1 MQKDVIYIDVD
12 DDITAIIG
20 KVKASEHKIV
30 ALVPPKRIG
39 AIQSAVNLKLVLRA
53 ATSAGKRLVLITNNA
68 ALTALAG
75 SASIPV
81 AKNLQSRP
89 EVAEIPA
96 LEIDDGDDIIDGSKI
111 KDSTKVAAEET
122 DDAVDAISAEET
134 DTEDAG
140 VVSVPKRSREA
151 LGAAAVKKSK
161 IKIPDFDTFRK
172 RLFLIVGGIILL
184 TGFLVW
190 ALIFAPTAKITI
202 TARTSD
208 SQLTSQVTL
217 GDALTTSLTEGK
229 IKTVTKTTKKTI
241 SIPFTATG
249 KKDVGEKAT
258 GTVRIVPGSSIPPII
273 LDDGQAVVP
282 AGTTITSS
290 SGATYTTNQQL
301 VFTAGNWST
310 TRNGQSVGVTA
321 TASGSSFNGATGNAT
336 GPSGYT
342 TSFTTTTS
350 GGTDKTITV
359 VQQSDVD
366 AVSSG
371 VGASSDSDAA
381 KASLKE
387 AFGDDYVIIADS
399 FKQDTSAVKASPA
412 VDAEAADG
420 KGALAGDVV
429 YTMSAVAKTELT
441 TFLDAYF
448 AQQIDGMTN
457 QKVYSNGLSGVAFAN
472 FARGDTSMTATIS
485 ATGKYG
491 PKIDIDDVKASA
503 KGKRLGEIQ
512 SYVQE
517 IPGVDG
523 VDIKFSPFWVTAAPN
538 DVNKIQVEF
547 KVNGA

>member
-75 SASIPV
+75 SANIPV

-111 KDSTKVAAEET
+111 KDGTKAAADDT
-122 DDAVDAISAEET
+122 DDVVDAISAEET
-134 DTEDAG
+134 DQDDTVIAP
-140 VVSVPKRSREA
+140 VPKRSREA

-161 IKIPDFDTFRK
+161 IKIPDFDSFRK
-172 RLFLIVGGIILL
+172 RLFLIIGGIVLVA
-184 TGFLVW
+184 GFLVW
-190 ALIFAPTAKITI
+190 ALVFAPTAKITI

-208 SQLTSQVTL
+208 SRLSSQVMLADT
-217 GDALTTSLTEGK
+217 LTTSLTEGK
-229 IKTVTKTTKKTI
+229 IKTVTKTTKKTV

-258 GTVRIVPGSSIPPII
+258 GTVKIVPGSSIPPII

-301 VFTAGNWST
+301 VFTAGNWSS
-310 TRNGQSVGVTA
+310 TRYGQTVGVTA
-321 TASGSSFNGATGNAT
+321 TSSGASYNGASGNAT

-366 AVSSG
+366 AVSSS
-371 VGASSDSDAA
+371 VGTSSDSDAA

-387 AFGDDYVIIADS
+387 AFGNDYVIIADS

-420 KGALAGDVV
+420 KGSLAGDIV

-441 TFLDAYF
+441 KFLDAYF

-457 QKVYSNGLSGVAFAN
+457 QKVYSNGLGGVAFSN
-472 FARGDTSMTATIS
+472 FARGDSSMTATIV

-491 PKIDIDDVKASA
+491 PKIDIAEVKTNA
-503 KGKRLGEIQ
+503 KGKRFGEIQ
-512 SYVQE
+512 SYVKE

-523 VDIKFSPFWVTAAPN
+523 VDIKLSPFWVTAAPN